1 MSPTIQHRKAIVRWS
16 LLVILV
22 LDVALAGVNYK
33 LDQAPHVAP
42 GELKQLDMQEKS
54 YRADNARLDKFR
66 AELPADEKQWDEF
79 FTTHFRPA
87 GAGYSAVSEDL
98 GQLSH
103 SAGLRTD
110 TITFHQHSPDARG
123 LMQID
128 IATAVEGDYESLVSF
143 LNKLEHSDHFYVLD
157 SLALASSS
165 AGKLRLNLQLRT
177 YFRT

>member
-1 MSPTIQHRKAIVRWS
+1 MIEHRKAIVRWS

-33 LDQAPHVAP
+33 LNQSPHVAL
-42 GELKQLDMQEKS
+42 GELKQLDLHEKS
-54 YRADNARLDKFR
+54 YRADNVRLDKFR

-110 TITFHQHSPDARG
+110 TITFRQHSPDARG